1 MAISTI
7 LISIQHSTAR
17 LLQSK
22 NSKTFFLFLMNLKE
36 VEVCK
41 YIQAVKTRAQKET
54 EACKGSFVVKG
65 LKGALPLP
73 LQILKTQ
80 EK

>member
-7 LISIQHSTAR
+7 LMSIQHSTAR
-17 LLQSK
+17 LLQNK
-22 NSKTFFLFLMNLKE
+22 NSTFFLFLMNLKE

-41 YIQAVKTRAQKET
+41 YTQAVKTRAQKET